1 MSVFS
6 PCDHTTVL
14 LFYTAV
20 LYSELTLRGQQV
32 HVQMTLTTAVVNL
45 LTLIYWSI
53 PITDVLDSV
62 STLYTPSGIYLIVMD
77 NLLRTVT

>member
-6 PCDHTTVL
+6 PCDYTTVR

-77 NLLRTVT
+77 NLLSTVT